1 MFVPI
6 WLESNSDFRFSGE
19 SLGVFRTF
27 RQAFVSLIKKSM
39 NKERFT
45 KSLYIENS
53 GLDISMTDDEFISF
67 LYEKYIS
74 KKNED
79 IFEKNED
86 FFDQLER
93 LRNMLEDTGDDLIY
107 EEWDFRIDF
116 HQIE

>member
-19 SLGVFRTF
+19 SLGIFRTF
-27 RQAFVSLIKKSM
+27 RQAFVSLMKKLIS
-39 NKERFT
+39 KERFT

-53 GLDISMTDDEFISF
+53 GLDISNITEDEFIPF
-67 LYEKYIS
+67 LYEKYI
-74 KKNED
+74 KNTS
-79 IFEKNED
+79 EKNEV
-86 FFDQLER
+86 FAQLER

>member
-19 SLGVFRTF
+19 SLGIFRTF
-27 RQAFVSLIKKSM
+27 RQAFVSLMKKLIS
-39 NKERFT
+39 KERFT

-53 GLDISMTDDEFISF
+53 GLDISNITEDEFIPF
-67 LYEKYIS
+67 LYEKYI
-74 KKNED
+74 KNTS
-79 IFEKNED
+79 EKNED
-86 FFDQLER
+86 FFAQLER